1 MGEIFIHPFL
11 SKGCEKMPNY
21 VKNLI
26 NMDYNTIVELSKR
39 ENIGSLKSVVT
50 SMANTANRRINTLLK
65 DPIGQYSPAYKILT
79 ESGTNKFSI
88 KKIDD
93 MNSTQLVEEYNTLKR
108 FLKAKTST
116 LRGWKTVR
124 KAIGKR
130 TGARK
135 LFATERK
142 SSRSAKLWINREK
155 RFWSLYNKLVDNYG
169 GIISQLNSNQIQE
182 VLSKIQLRRNQARTD
197 EDISKA
203 ITVYV
208 DSIYRDSHFDESKF
222 LDALKD
228 ENYMEEVR
236 IAYDKLG

>member
-1 MGEIFIHPFL
+1 
-11 SKGCEKMPNY
+11 MPNY

-65 DPIGQYSPAYKILT
+65 DPIGEYSPAYKILT

-88 KKIDD
+88 KKIDE

-124 KAIGKR
+124 KAIGTR
-130 TGARK
+130 TGAKK

-182 VLSKIQLRRNQARTD
+182 VLSKIQLRRNQAKTD

-222 LDALKD
+222 LDAIKD

>member
-1 MGEIFIHPFL
+1 
-11 SKGCEKMPNY
+11 MPNY

-26 NMDYNTIVELSKR
+26 NLDYNTIVQLSKK
-39 ENIGSLKSVVT
+39 ENIENLKSVVK

-65 DPIGQYSPAYKILT
+65 DPIGEYSPAYKILA
-79 ESGTNKFSI
+79 ESGESKFNI
-88 KKIDD
+88 KDI
-93 MNSTQLVEEYNTLKR
+93 MNMDSTQLVEEYNTLKK
-108 FLKAKTST
+108 FLRSKTST

-124 KAIGKR
+124 LAIGRR
-130 TGARK
+130 TGAKK
-135 LFATERK
+135 LFGAERK
-142 SSRSAKLWINREK
+142 SSRSAKIWANREK
-155 RFWSLYNKLVDNYG
+155 RFWNLYNKLVDNYG

-182 VLSKIQLRRNQARTD
+182 VLSKIQLKRNQAKTD